1 MMGARDD
8 YHDDRAG
15 QPGPLA
21 GMAELRD
28 VDPPP
33 SLLPGV
39 MKRIAERPAPG
50 FWGWLRRPLVI
61 QLRVSPVGAALAGA
75 GFAVAAALLFAR
87 QPPAPIAPPG
97 ALAVRTVEVAA
108 PAAPRPVLVRLR
120 LEAKGAKRVAVAGS
134 FNQWSTEQTLLEP
147 SGPGGIFVGTLAL
160 PPGEHEYMF
169 VVDGHWVTDPAADE
183 RRPDG
188 FGRQNALLRL

>member
-1 MMGARDD
+1 MKGARDD
-8 YHDDRAG
+8 HDEQA
-15 QPGPLA
+15 GPLA

-39 MKRIAERPAPG
+39 MKRIAEPRAPSL
-50 FWGWLRRPLVI
+50 WRWLRRPLVI
-61 QLRVSPVGAALAGA
+61 QLRVSPIGGALAGA
-75 GFAVAAALLFAR
+75 GLAVAAALLVAAPR
-87 QPPAPIAPPG
+87 PPAPIGPP
-97 ALAVRTVEVAA
+97 ATIAMSATSAAA
-108 PAAPRPVLVRLR
+108 PDGPRPVLVRLR

-134 FNQWSTEQTLLEP
+134 FNQWSTDQTLLEP
-147 SGPGGIFVGTLAL
+147 SGSGGIFVGTLAL

>member
-1 MMGARDD
+1 MKGARDD
-8 YHDDRAG
+8 HDEQA
-15 QPGPLA
+15 GPLA

-39 MKRIAERPAPG
+39 MKRIAEPRAPSL
-50 FWGWLRRPLVI
+50 WRWLRQPLVI
-61 QLRVSPVGAALAGA
+61 QLRVSPIGGALAGA
-75 GFAVAAALLFAR
+75 GLAVAAALL
-87 QPPAPIAPPG
+87 
-97 ALAVRTVEVAA
+97 VAA
-108 PAAPRPVLVRLR
+108 PRPAAPIGAPANIAASATYAVSAAAPSGARPVLVRLR

-134 FNQWSTEQTLLEP
+134 FNQWSTDQTWLEP
-147 SGPGGIFVGTLAL
+147 SGAGGIFVGTLAL

-169 VVDGHWVTDPAADE
+169 VVDGQWVTDPAADE